1 MLYNFFYESSLKAY
15 LMERFNSKVV
25 YKKFVW
31 LLQISHSL
39 KIKKSLSIMHRLRIK
54 QIYIEDLP

>member
-39 KIKKSLSIMHRLRIK
+39 KIKKITLNYASTTN
-54 QIYIEDLP
+54 QINIY